1 MSKKNINEEELL
13 ARQIMLMNTFITL
26 IPEEKKTVYTTYK
39 QRLVTKLKND
49 LGPAIKDFKAGD
61 DLIKTLVDNNPNIDS
76 LLYDGEEGSRAVD
89 EIKLKLQDW
98 KVSLAL
104 SGLRVKNSD
113 INALRSNSKALIAF
127 VKKFDSNIPDINLG
141 NQNEQPGK
149 PIPANVTMLL
159 DTPIEGNF
167 SNASTEILEQL
178 LNSETFCAAVENF
191 INERESKKQQEV
203 VVDAIEQPQTQENK
217 QEVSVVERHRSDS
230 MPTSNAITENPAAE
244 NPVVSKVAET
254 ETYYTTTVPETEAS
268 SKETPAAP
276 QTVTAEEAQPTQKA
290 G

>member
-149 PIPANVTMLL
+149 TIPANVTMLL